1 MATNFDAQLK
11 FRIPNLPSGPIVD
24 KDGNPTQ
31 AELNF
36 RQMLLQQLQLLMGN
50 EGLVMPSQSASNI
63 NTIVA
68 NSSLVP
74 GTDITTYSCQF
85 GTLIYDTD
93 ASPTTNAVKVVIED
107 PSNPGVPLLKT
118 ITLS

>member
-50 EGLVMPSQSASNI
+50 EGLVMPMQSSSNI
-63 NTIVA
+63 TTIQD
-68 NSSLVP
+68 NSNLVP
-74 GTDITTYSCQF
+74 GTNITTYPCQF
-85 GTLIYDTD
+85 GTMIYNETD
-93 ASPTTNAVKVVIED
+93 KSVMVAIDDGT
-107 PSNPGVPLLKT
+107 GVPVFKT
-118 ITLS
+118 VTLS

>member
-1 MATNFDAQLK
+1 MATNIPSQLK

-50 EGLVMPSQSASNI
+50 EGLVMPSQSSSNI
-63 NTIVA
+63 TTIVA
-68 NSSLVP
+68 GSSITP
-74 GTDITTYSCQF
+74 GTDVTVYSCQF
-85 GTLIYDTD
+85 GTLLYNSTD
-93 ASPTTNAVKVVIED
+93 NSIQVVVD
-107 PSNPGVPLLKT
+107 DGMGVPTIKTVT
-118 ITLS
+118 IT